1 MPSANNLKIKENNF
15 IYKSIR
21 KIQINIMQVIQD
33 LYTENY
39 TTLLREMKDPGK

>member
-15 IYKSIR
+15 ICKSIR
-21 KIQINIMQVIQD
+21 KIQINIMKVIQD

-39 TTLLREMKDPGK
+39 TTLLREIKDPGK